1 MKVRLGLY
9 PTLLAVGL
17 LVAAAAIPA
26 HAAVEG
32 HFDRTLTVSGPVDLE
47 VETGSGSIAIH
58 PGSADK
64 VEIHASIRASSGWH
78 VSDSEAEA
86 KVHSLESNPPIVQ
99 DGNTIRV
106 GHIEDK
112 DLSHNISI
120 TYELVVPAATHLR
133 TQSGSGSQTIQGIEG
148 PVDSNTGS
156 GTLKISE
163 IGKEV
168 RARTGSGS
176 IEVDSVHSS
185 LRASTGSGSI
195 RALGI
200 AGGLNASTGS
210 GSVKLEQT
218 APGDVEVSTGSGGIE
233 LAGVKGSIHVSTGSG
248 SIRAEG
254 EPAGEWRLRTAS
266 GSVTVR
272 LPEQA
277 AFDVEA
283 RTSSGHIE
291 SSHPIT
297 VQGTISPRELRGKAR
312 GGGPLLELST
322 SSGNIHIE

>member
-1 MKVRLGLY
+1 MKFRLGWF
-9 PTLLAVGL
+9 PALLAAGL
-17 LVAAAAIPA
+17 MVASAAIPVR
-26 HAAVEG
+26 AAIEG
-32 HFDRTLTVSGPVDLE
+32 HFERKLTVSGPVDLE
-47 VETGSGSIAIH
+47 VETGSGSITIR
-58 PGSADK
+58 PGSADR
-64 VEIHASIRASSGWH
+64 VEIRGSIRASSNWYL
-78 VSDSEAEA
+78 SDGDAES
-86 KVHSLESNPPIVQ
+86 KVRYLESHPPIEQ
-99 DGNTIRV
+99 DSNRIRV

-112 DLSHNISI
+112 DLSRNISI
-120 TYELVVPAATHLR
+120 SYELVVPAATHLR
-133 TQSGSGSQTIQGIEG
+133 AQSGSGSQSIQGVEG

-156 GTLKISE
+156 GSLRISE

-168 RARTGSGS
+168 HARTGSGS
-176 IEVDSVHSS
+176 IELDSVYGSV
-185 LRASTGSGSI
+185 RASTGSGSI
-195 RALGI
+195 RAISI
-200 AGGLNASTGS
+200 AGGLNASMGS

-218 APGDVEVSTGSGGIE
+218 APGDVEVSTGSGGVE
-233 LAGVKGSIHVSTGSG
+233 LTGVRGSVRVSTGSG
-248 SIRAEG
+248 SIHAAG

-297 VQGTISPRELRGKAR
+297 VQGTISPRQFRGKAR

>member
-1 MKVRLGLY
+1 MRFHLSS
-9 PTLLAVGL
+9 LLALLVVGL
-17 LVAAAAIPA
+17 LVAANPVQ
-26 HAAVEG
+26 AAVEG
-32 HFDRTLTVSGPVDLE
+32 HFDGTLTVSGLVDLE
-47 VETGSGSIAIH
+47 VETGSGSITIR

-78 VSDSEAEA
+78 VSDSDAEA

-112 DLSHNISI
+112 DLSRNISI
-120 TYELVVPAATHLR
+120 SYELVVPAATHLR
-133 TQSGSGSQTIQGIEG
+133 AQSGSGSQTIQGVEG
-148 PVDSNTGS
+148 PVDSNTGAGS
-156 GTLKISE
+156 LRISE

-168 RARTGSGS
+168 WARTGSGS
-176 IEVDSVHSS
+176 IEVDSVHGS

-195 RALGI
+195 RAIGI

-218 APGDVEVSTGSGGIE
+218 APGDVEVSTGSGGVE
-233 LAGVKGSIHVSTGSG
+233 LTGIKGAIHVSTGSG
-248 SIRAEG
+248 SVRAEG
-254 EPAGEWRLRTAS
+254 EPAGEWRLHTAS

-277 AFDVEA
+277 AFDLEA

-297 VQGTISPRELRGKAR
+297 VQGTIGPHEFHGKAR
-312 GGGPLLELST
+312 GGGPVLELST